1 MNIQSI
7 LSNGCRYTI
16 NIIWTD
22 WVSIY
27 LINWYICFWVSVLC
41 EESFA
46 IFFSYCLGDIFKIA
60 IILFWQ
66 VRQHRPLFSLY
77 TYSLWNI
84 ARRNHWY
91 RRSFKSLKGLLI
103 FCNFLLVVTNAL
115 GAKGTRFFCVS
126 LFKSIKDDTMIDLIL
141 LAISSIQIWKT
152 ASNKSN

>member
-1 MNIQSI
+1 MF
-7 LSNGCRYTI
+7 LSVSSLWR
-16 NIIWTD
+16 II
-22 WVSIY
+22 Y
-27 LINWYICFWVSVLC
+27 H
-41 EESFA
+41 
-46 IFFSYCLGDIFKIA
+46 FFFTYCLGDIFKIA

-66 VRQHRPLFSLY
+66 VRQHRTLFSLY

-84 ARRNHWY
+84 ARKNHWY

-103 FCNFLLVVTNAL
+103 FCNFLLVITNAL

-152 ASNKSN
+152 ASNKSNLIASLFLFLYKIPLTIKK